1 FMIMIGVMAAFVG
14 FLFYNWYPSKMYMG
28 DTGSQFLGVFV
39 AAIGIKYLWN
49 AEAPTGDFI
58 SARNLLLPLIVF
70 ILPVIDTTTV
80 VINRIAKKQS
90 PFVGGNDHTTHALAY
105 LGFTDTQVALIFS
118 AISLISIIIVI
129 ISEKFLLNWNHFYT
143 IIFSAYVLLI

>member
-1 FMIMIGVMAAFVG
+1 
-14 FLFYNWYPSKMYMG
+14 MG

-39 AAIGIKYLWN
+39 AAVGIKYLWN

-80 VINRIAKKQS
+80 VINRLVKKQS
-90 PFVGGNDHTTHALAY
+90 PFVGGKDHTTHSLAY
-105 LGFTDTQVALIFS
+105 LGFSDKQVALIFW
-118 AISLISIIIVI
+118 AISLISLIIVV
-129 ISEKFLLNWNHFYT
+129 ISEKFLLTWNHAYT
-143 IIFSAYVLLI
+143 IIFSGYFFLMFIIFFITTRAVRKAAG